1 MDDVKFEISNGS
13 IEYITAKGDT
23 SGVLHVPGSVRVI
36 DDGCFM
42 CWSEMTGI
50 LLPDGITRIGDRA
63 FLDCR
68 SLQNIT
74 LPESLTTIDDCAF
87 LRCASLRSIRI
98 PKNVSHIGKSA
109 FGGCTSLERIEV
121 DERNPYFTSR
131 NGVLY
136 DRDML
141 ALLCCPCG
149 GSCFDIPESV
159 TRLGDSAFRSCS
171 KLERIGV
178 PGHVKHIG
186 RCAFKDCQSL
196 LEIRIGEGVKS
207 IGEKAFAW
215 CGNLE
220 EAFIPR
226 SVTEIGYELFESCYM
241 LSELHLPPALAGYLD
256 DMLSNVDDP
265 VLLHI
270 EDFDA
275 VPENRRFY
283 AAVAYACERH
293 SSENAKYM
301 AYIAAHVPELLEFA
315 EEYPEDIM
323 PDLLPLLMHHGLITA
338 KQLEKIT
345 DTVLDIGDTQLT
357 AAMLE
362 YRNSMIS
369 GQPNGLDYCP
379 PLHHFTNH

>member
-1 MDDVKFEISNGS
+1 MDNVKFEISNGS

-23 SGVLHVPGSVRVI
+23 SGVLHVPDSVRVI

-42 CWSEMTGI
+42 YWSEMSGI
-50 LLPDGITRIGDRA
+50 LLPEGITRIGDRA

-74 LPESLTTIDDCAF
+74 LPESLTVIDSCAF
-87 LRCASLRSIRI
+87 LKCESLKSIRI
-98 PKNVSHIGKSA
+98 PKNVSRIGKSA

-121 DERNPYFTSR
+121 DERNPFFTSR

-136 DRDML
+136 DKDMHT
-141 ALLCCPCG
+141 LLCCPCG
-149 GSCFDIPESV
+149 SSCFDIPENV
-159 TRLGDSAFRSCS
+159 TRLGDSAFRSCG
-171 KLERIGV
+171 KLKKIGV

-186 RCAFKDCQSL
+186 RCAFKDCQNL

-220 EAFIPR
+220 ETFIPD

-241 LSELHLPPALAGYLD
+241 LSELHLPSHLAKYSD
-256 DMLSNVDDP
+256 DMLSDVAEP
-265 VLLHI
+265 VLLYI

-283 AAVAYACERH
+283 AAVGFACERRNIED
-293 SSENAKYM
+293 ENGKLYM

-315 EEYPEDIM
+315 AKYPQDILL
-323 PDLLPLLMHHGLITA
+323 PLLPLLMRHNLITSE
-338 KQLEKIT
+338 QLEKIT

-357 AAMLE
+357 AEMLA
-362 YRNSMIS
+362 YRHSLVKK
-369 GQPNGLDYCP
+369 GLDFI
-379 PLHHFTNH
+379 L